1 MLELPDSLPPG
12 SLVGASSEIFAE
24 TAGSSDCLWFH
35 GRKDQFAVEG
45 QTIREWH
52 PLTGRHDALPT
63 QPNTG
68 NAVLAESGDRHGLQC
83 QTGVHC
89 GLSVAGA
96 LRSAARFSMA
106 VIYLPSPEAEARTL
120 LTINTGHSGGKD
132 ADANYLF
139 LSDGGDSYT
148 VKDTKGAVDLSALV
162 AARPGVPRLA
172 TVTMTGANL
181 AFQENRGPITRM
193 TGSDP
198 GMDAAA
204 EFFIAARSHRKG
216 LQKTLG
222 GGMVLDVMLWPNHTL
237 LLPRGPEDVAQLQ
250 ALHRYFLWEY

>member
-12 SLVGASSEIFAE
+12 ALTGASPEIFAGA
-24 TAGSSDCLWFH
+24 AGASDCLWFH
-35 GRKDQFAVEG
+35 GRKDQFEVEG
-45 QTIREWH
+45 QIVRGWH
-52 PLTGRHDALPT
+52 ALTGSREALPT
-63 QPNTG
+63 QPNAG
-68 NAVLAESGDRHGLQC
+68 NAVLAESEDRYGLQC
-83 QTGVHC
+83 QTGLHC

-96 LRSAARFSMA
+96 LRSAARFSMS
-106 VIYLPSPEAEARTL
+106 VIYLPPPEAEARTL
-120 LTINTGHSGGKD
+120 LTVNTGHSGGKD
-132 ADANYLF
+132 SDANYLF
-139 LSDGGDSYT
+139 LSDGGDTYT
-148 VKDTKGAVDLSALV
+148 IKDTKEALELSVPV
-162 AARPGVPRLA
+162 AARPDGPRLA

-181 AFQENRGPITRM
+181 AFQENRGPIARM

-222 GGMVLDVMLWPNHTL
+222 GGVILDVMLWPNHTL
-237 LLPRGPEDVAQLQ
+237 LLPRGPEDIAQLQ